1 MNAYDFILAVSRPY
15 STLLK
20 ELTILGKLFSSK
32 QLAFNMQE
40 QTQTNWCWAATS
52 TSVSHFYW
60 GLSTWTQCLVANAE
74 LGLGT
79 CCNSTVPAACNVPWY
94 LDRALTRTNN
104 FVSISGPVSFQ
115 QVRDEI
121 DAGRPVGTRI
131 GWSGGGGHFMAIY
144 GYSLVSGV
152 EYFDIDDPIYG
163 KSHLTVADF
172 SSNYQGS
179 GTWTHTYLTKSY
191 FKMPIKELIPIEP
204 VLKKIWEVRP
214 LLKLKQDPTA
224 SDRSLGVDAE
234 HTTIGMA
241 QPVYSLSLD
250 SLLGHGDPVPQRVA
264 LRVHEMAEGK
274 PSAFFDVTESKEP
287 RVLQMSAS
295 RNYLDPFNRAL
306 TAALAETEGSEYE
319 VELRLFRVPALN
331 FEALWINH
339 EGESRDL
346 LIPLRAAGRLTPY
359 QPVPF
364 DQALEVL
371 RQAAASLAEMDD
383 TMGA

>member
-1 MNAYDFILAVSRPY
+1 MNTSEFISVATRPY

-20 ELTILGKLFSSK
+20 ELTIFGKLFSSR
-32 QLAFNMQE
+32 QLAFNMQP

-60 GLSTWTQCLVANAE
+60 ALSSWTQCLVANAE
-74 LGLGT
+74 LSLT
-79 CCNSTVPAACNVPWY
+79 NCCNSMVPTACNVPWF
-94 LDRALTRTNN
+94 LDRALTRTQN
-104 FVSISGPVSFQ
+104 FVSISGPITFQ

-144 GYSLVSGV
+144 GYSLVEGV

-179 GTWTHTYLTKSY
+179 GSWTHAYLTKSY
-191 FKMPIKELIPIEP
+191 FKMPIKELFP
-204 VLKKIWEVRP
+204 VDAILHKIWEARP
-214 LLKLKQDPTA
+214 LLKLKQDPTMR
-224 SDRSLGVDAE
+224 DNMFDAATE
-234 HTTIGMA
+234 RATIGMA
-241 QPVYSLSLD
+241 QRVYSLSLD
-250 SLLGHGDPVPQRVA
+250 SLLGKSDPAPQPVA
-264 LRVHEMAEGK
+264 LRVHELAGGQ
-274 PSAFFDVTESKEP
+274 PSAFFDVTETDQP

-295 RNYLDPFNRAL
+295 RNYLDPFTRALAEAL
-306 TAALAETEGSEYE
+306 TATEGLEHE
-319 VELRLFRVPALN
+319 AEIRLFRVPALN

-339 EGESRDL
+339 EGGSSDL
-346 LIPLRAAGRLTPY
+346 LIPLRPVGKLVPY
-359 QPVPF
+359 QTIPF
-364 DQALEVL
+364 NEALEIL
-371 RQAAASLAEMDD
+371 REAAAPLAQMDD